1 MIRRGMPW
9 WAVLAL
15 GAACGVVGIWLL
27 AEPFRSL
34 SVLVWLVAAALV
46 LSGSPS
52 WRRLPSSPLLGLTF
66 LTTPPWEIDRGSRS
80 SPRTPPAK
88 HRPVAPILITPGDAD
103 PIITPDVRHSS

>member
-46 LSGSPS
+46 L
-52 WRRLPSSPLLGLTF
+52 
-66 LTTPPWEIDRGSRS
+66 I
-80 SPRTPPAK
+80 K
-88 HRPVAPILITPGDAD
+88 NLIMG
-103 PIITPDVRHSS
+103 RKS